1 MAVPLRVFQLIKSL
15 GRGGAEMLLPETLR
29 CADRERFTYQYGYF
43 LPWKNAMVPSLETQE
58 VEVVCFSAP
67 NNLSILLA
75 TNKVAGHLRRWGADV
90 VHCHLPIA
98 GVVGRLAGKLA
109 GVPVIYTEHNML
121 ERHHP
126 LTRRLNL
133 STWSW
138 QDRVIAVSGDV
149 AHSIR
154 SHANPRVPVEVVL
167 NGVDVDRFERRRVD
181 VAALRRELGIP
192 PAAPVVG
199 TVAVFGL
206 QKGLHDWLEAARA
219 LRERHSEIQ
228 FLLVGDG
235 PHREELLTQ
244 AASLGLRDSI
254 HWPGLQQ
261 DVRPYLAA
269 MDVYLMSS
277 IFEGL
282 PIALLE
288 AMSMQCAVVSTAVG
302 GIRDVIQDGENG
314 FLVEPCRP
322 DRLARVTSSL
332 LASPQALER
341 CGEAAR
347 RTVEQRFS
355 IRRMTR
361 ELEATYLDVVSRYRN
376 GK

>member
-1 MAVPLRVFQLIKSL
+1 MVEPLRIFQLIKSL

-29 CADRERFTYQYGYF
+29 CADRERFTYRYGYF
-43 LPWKNAMVPSLETQE
+43 LPWKNAMVPALETQG
-58 VEVVCFSAP
+58 VEVACFSAP

-75 TNKVAGHLRRWGADV
+75 ANQVATHLRRSEADV
-90 VHCHLPIA
+90 LHCHLPIA

-109 GVPVIYTEHNML
+109 TVPVIYTEHNKL
-121 ERHHP
+121 ERYHP

-133 STWSW
+133 STWRW
-138 QDRVIAVSGDV
+138 QERVIAVSGDV
-149 AHSIR
+149 AESIR
-154 SHANPRVPVEVVL
+154 IHTNSRVPVDVVL
-167 NGVDVDRFERRRVD
+167 NGVDVDRFERRGVD
-181 VAALRRELGIP
+181 SAALRRELGIP

-199 TVAVFGL
+199 TVTVFRL
-206 QKGLHDWLEAARA
+206 QKGLHDWLEVART
-219 LRERHSEIQ
+219 LHERHPGIH
-228 FLLVGDG
+228 FLVVGDG
-235 PHREELLTQ
+235 PLREELVAQ
-244 AASLGLRDSI
+244 AGSLGLGDSI

-261 DVRPYLAA
+261 DVRRYLVA

-288 AMSMQCAVVSTAVG
+288 AMCMRCAVVSTAVG
-302 GIRDVIQDGENG
+302 GIPEVIEDGENG
-314 FLVEPCRP
+314 FLVEPGR
-322 DRLARVTSSL
+322 RQQLAEVTSRL
-332 LASPQALER
+332 LASPQVLKR

-347 RTVEQRFS
+347 RTVEKRFS